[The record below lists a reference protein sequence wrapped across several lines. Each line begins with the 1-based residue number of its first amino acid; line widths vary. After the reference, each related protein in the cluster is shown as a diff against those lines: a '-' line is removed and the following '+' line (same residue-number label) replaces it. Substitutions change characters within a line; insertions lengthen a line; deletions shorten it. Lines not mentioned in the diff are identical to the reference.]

1 MEPKNCRSF
10 EAALKHGKPVTAEVK
25 GTLADG
31 LAVPMVSLVWCIMD
45 RWTDATKPHHPTLH
59 RPIPLTTIHP
69 PHHAPQTPTQVG
81 PTAFEVARR
90 FTDDVVYVDEKM
102 IALAM
107 LRLLE
112 NERCVVEGGGAT
124 GLAALLPGGPLDLPE
139 YKNKNVVVLLC
150 GGNIDITMLGRVIDR
165 GLAADGRL
173 IRFIA
178 TGASFW
184 RGVGWWMG
192 GVGRLMTESDPSY
205 HLNSIPQSTP
215 SHPFHPHSERP
226 PRRHRHADEAHRGG
240 GRLHQ
245 GHHPRA
251 LLALPQ
257 RRQGKH
263 SKQKA
268 VVCVSANALID

>member
-1 MEPKNCRSF
+1 M
-10 EAALKHGKPVTAEVK
+10 
-25 GTLADG
+25 
-31 LAVPMVSLVWCIMD
+31 
-45 RWTDATKPHHPTLH
+45 
-59 RPIPLTTIHP
+59 
-69 PHHAPQTPTQVG
+69 G

-178 TGASFW
+178 TGA
-184 RGVGWWMG
+184 VL
-192 GVGRLMTESDPSY
+192 VE
-205 HLNSIPQSTP
+205 
-215 SHPFHPHSERP
+215 EC
-226 PRRHRHADEAHRGG
+226 
-240 GRLHQ
+240 
-245 GHHPRA
+245 
-251 LLALPQ
+251 
-257 RRQGKH
+257 
-263 SKQKA
+263 
-268 VVCVSANALID
+268 VCLCV

>member
-1 MEPKNCRSF
+1 LLLLVVVVVRS
-10 EAALKHGKPVTAEVK
+10 LQLSPPTPQPQPPTHTPPTNQ
-25 GTLADG
+25 
-31 LAVPMVSLVWCIMD
+31 PH
-45 RWTDATKPHHPTLH
+45 TKPH
-59 RPIPLTTIHP
+59 
-69 PHHAPQTPTQVG
+69 QVG

-90 FTDDVVYVDEKM
+90 FTDDVVSVDEKM

-178 TGASFW
+178 TGA
-184 RGVGWWMG
+184 
-192 GVGRLMTESDPSY
+192 
-205 HLNSIPQSTP
+205 
-215 SHPFHPHSERP
+215 
-226 PRRHRHADEAHRGG
+226 
-240 GRLHQ
+240 
-245 GHHPRA
+245 
-251 LLALPQ
+251 
-257 RRQGKH
+257 
-263 SKQKA
+263 
-268 VVCVSANALID
+268 